1 MGIDLEHLELF
12 SLLQTCNLKSLT
24 LFQCPLH
31 VLVRIDILALP
42 IRAKGFRLQCH
53 AGQEEGI
60 LGQGNTMH

>member
-1 MGIDLEHLELF
+1 MGHDLEHLELF
-12 SLLQTCNLKSLT
+12 SLLQTRNLISLT

-31 VLVRIDILALP
+31 VPVRIDILALP

-53 AGQEEGI
+53 ASQQEGT